1 MIVNDLPIRR
11 RTSQPPP
18 PDNQGGRARLLMLGA
33 GMLVAFVLLSVRLFD
48 LQITYQRD
56 FEAQARR
63 NSLVERKIP
72 APRGLIYDRNGE
84 ALVRN
89 APAFQVAI
97 IPVRQYQSDNLIE
110 RRIKRMEIYYRLA
123 QMINQPG
130 VTAGDIYTRVLAK
143 VQQGRPYDRVVVADN
158 VPRETALVI
167 QEQALAMPGVVVQ
180 SVGSRTYPYKELLGN
195 ILGYIGRIPAGQ
207 ETRYEQNGY
216 DRDDRVGLAGIEFAV
231 EEYVRGVKGRET
243 ILVDASGEELRREG
257 EPVPPREGYS
267 VRLTLDL
274 RLQKIISDALIP
286 AMQLRNSPRG
296 AVVALNPRTGEVLG
310 MVSVPGY
317 DNNLFVQGISQKQW
331 QAFQED
337 LHNPLLNHA
346 TDDLVPPGSTF
357 KIVTT
362 AALLEEGAVTPY
374 TTINDPGTFTLP
386 DRYDPDNP
394 AKGQKFYCWIALST
408 GGQHGLQRISDALRN
423 SCDTYFY
430 KAVGGY
436 GPENIP
442 GMGPEKLARW
452 MSIFGIGEPSK
463 LEIGFGRGFVPTPA
477 WKRNTF
483 GDVWTTGDSYNMSI
497 GQGFVLATPLEMANV
512 MASIAND
519 GVLMQPQLVREVV
532 DSDGRVVR
540 AFEPKEIRK
549 LPISEATLRLIQ
561 QSLIDVVSDSGT
573 ARMSQIPG
581 FQYAGKTGTAEFC
594 DDVAIKTG
602 VCYNGIEYLPTHA
615 WFVAYAPAVNPE
627 LALAVYV
634 WNGGQGS
641 GVAAPIA
648 QRIIAGYFNI
658 PLEKPAPIEKSDSE

>member
-1 MIVNDLPIRR
+1 MNDLPIRR
-11 RTSQPPP
+11 RTSQTPP
-18 PDNQGGRARLLMLGA
+18 PDNQGGRTRLLIMGF
-33 GMLVAFVLLSVRLFD
+33 GMLVAFVVLTARLYD
-48 LQITYQRD
+48 LQITYQRG
-56 FEAQARR
+56 FELQARR

-84 ALVRN
+84 VLVRN

-97 IPVRQYQSDNLIE
+97 IPARQYQSDNLIE
-110 RRIKRMEIYYRLA
+110 RRVKRMEIYHRLA
-123 QMINQPG
+123 QMIDQPG
-130 VTAGDIYTRVLAK
+130 VTAGDIYTKVYAK
-143 VQQGRPYDRVVVADN
+143 IQQARPYDRVVIADN
-158 VPRETALVI
+158 VPREKALII
-167 QEQALAMPGVVVQ
+167 QEQALTMPGVVVQ

-207 ETRYEQNGY
+207 ETTYEQNGY
-216 DRDDRVGLAGIEFAV
+216 DRDDRVGLAGIEFVA
-231 EEYVRGVKGRET
+231 EEQLRGVKGREVV
-243 ILVDASGEELRREG
+243 LVDASGEELRREG
-257 EPVPPREGYS
+257 EPVPPREGYG
-267 VRLTLDL
+267 VRLTLDM

-286 AMQLRNSPRG
+286 AMQLRNAPRA
-296 AVVALNPRTGEVLG
+296 AVVALNPKTGEVLG
-310 MVSVPGY
+310 MVTVPGY

-331 QAFQED
+331 QALQED

-357 KIVTT
+357 KIVTV

-374 TTINDPGTFTLP
+374 TMINDPGTFTLP
-386 DRYDPDNP
+386 DQYDPENP
-394 AKGQKFYCWIALST
+394 DKGQKFYCWIALS
-408 GGQHGLQRISDALRN
+408 GNGQHGPQNISDALRN

-436 GPENIP
+436 APEGIV
-442 GMGPEKLARW
+442 GMGPDKLAKW
-452 MSIFGIGEPSK
+452 MGIFGIGEPSG
-463 LEIGFGRGFVPTPA
+463 LEIGFGRGFAPTPA

-497 GQGFVLATPLEMANV
+497 GQGYVLATPLEMARV
-512 MASIAND
+512 VAAIAND
-519 GVLMQPQLVREVV
+519 GVLMQAQIVREIV
-532 DSDGRVVR
+532 DAEGNTLRP
-540 AFEPKEIRK
+540 FEPKVTHK

-561 QSLIDVVSDSGT
+561 QSLIDVVSDRGT

-602 VCYNGIEYLPTHA
+602 VCYTGIKYLPTHA
-615 WFVAYAPAVNPE
+615 WFVAYAPATDPR

-658 PLEKPAPIEKSDSE
+658 PLENPAPIQKSELE